1 MELDGSTVSVRS
13 ESGIASATDSDFAKV
28 NPRYGVWE
36 ITAAGNGVSH
46 GFVSRWNSITIGKT
60 IGNALRAEIGAVPVG
75 TTLALVG
82 TTAGNNAASG
92 NLGEFVSATVA
103 LEKAVGLLGGLA
115 ADVAQIRLS
124 AGDWDVQG
132 SINLI
137 TSNPRACQLEGG
149 ISANTAVLP
158 ADGSE
163 VYSFVQSSGSAAI
176 SGITIPRKRVN
187 VASATT
193 VYLVAKADF
202 SAGSASAFGQ
212 ISARRVR

>member
-1 MELDGSTVSVRS
+1 
-13 ESGIASATDSDFAKV
+13 
-28 NPRYGVWE
+28 
-36 ITAAGNGVSH
+36 
-46 GFVSRWNSITIGKT
+46 
-60 IGNALRAEIGAVPVG
+60 
-75 TTLALVG
+75 
-82 TTAGNNAASG
+82 
-92 NLGEFVSATVA
+92 
-103 LEKAVGLLGGLA
+103 
-115 ADVAQIRLS
+115 
-124 AGDWDVQG
+124 
-132 SINLI
+132 
-137 TSNPRACQLEGG
+137 
-149 ISANTAVLP
+149 VLP